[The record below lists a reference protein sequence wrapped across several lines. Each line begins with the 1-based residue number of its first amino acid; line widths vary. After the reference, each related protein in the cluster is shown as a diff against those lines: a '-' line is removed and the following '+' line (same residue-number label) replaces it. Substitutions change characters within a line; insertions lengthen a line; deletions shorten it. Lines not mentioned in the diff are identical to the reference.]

1 MLRELKCCFIIYIVT
16 DVSMRYKNLLNK
28 DKQKGEF
35 HMRNRTITANTGES
49 RLMDTEEL
57 RAYTNL
63 GRNNAMKLGEEIG
76 ARVQIG
82 RRVLWDRVKVDQYF
96 NSLTGVE

>member
-1 MLRELKCCFIIYIVT
+1 
-16 DVSMRYKNLLNK
+16 MRARA
-28 DKQKGEF
+28 
-35 HMRNRTITANTGES
+35 MNTVAGES

-76 ARVQIG
+76 AKVKIGKRVM
-82 RRVLWDRVKVDQYF
+82 WDKVKIDQYI
-96 NSLTGVE
+96 NDIKGV

>member
-1 MLRELKCCFIIYIVT
+1 
-16 DVSMRYKNLLNK
+16 
-28 DKQKGEF
+28 
-35 HMRNRTITANTGES
+35 MRNRTTMTDVSKS

-63 GRNNAMKLGEEIG
+63 GRNNAMKLGEDIG
-76 ARVQIG
+76 AKVQIG

-96 NSLTGVE
+96 NSLTGVK

>member
-1 MLRELKCCFIIYIVT
+1 
-16 DVSMRYKNLLNK
+16 
-28 DKQKGEF
+28 
-35 HMRNRTITANTGES
+35 MRNRTATVIGGES

-76 ARVQIG
+76 AKVKIG
-82 RRVLWDRVKVDQYF
+82 RRVLWDKRKVDEYF
-96 NSLTGVE
+96 DSLTGVK

>member
-1 MLRELKCCFIIYIVT
+1 
-16 DVSMRYKNLLNK
+16 MRS
-28 DKQKGEF
+28 
-35 HMRNRTITANTGES
+35 RTNNFGVGES

-76 ARVQIG
+76 AKVKIG
-82 RRVLWDRVKVDQYF
+82 KRVLWDKVKIDNYL
-96 NSLTGVE
+96 NELTGV

>member
-1 MLRELKCCFIIYIVT
+1 
-16 DVSMRYKNLLNK
+16 MRT
-28 DKQKGEF
+28 
-35 HMRNRTITANTGES
+35 RATGAACAES

-76 ARVQIG
+76 AKVKIG
-82 RRVLWDRVKVDQYF
+82 KRVLWDRRKIDQYLDE
-96 NSLTGVE
+96 LTGAE

>member
-1 MLRELKCCFIIYIVT
+1 
-16 DVSMRYKNLLNK
+16 MRARA
-28 DKQKGEF
+28 
-35 HMRNRTITANTGES
+35 MNTVAGES

-76 ARVQIG
+76 AKVKIG
-82 RRVLWDRVKVDQYF
+82 KRVLWDKVKMDQYL
-96 NSLTGVE
+96 NNLTGV

>member
-1 MLRELKCCFIIYIVT
+1 MRGRAVT
-16 DVSMRYKNLLNK
+16 V
-28 DKQKGEF
+28 
-35 HMRNRTITANTGES
+35 NTGDS

-76 ARVQIG
+76 A
-82 RRVLWDRVKVDQYF
+82 KVE
-96 NSLTGVE
+96 NR

>member
-1 MLRELKCCFIIYIVT
+1 MRARAMNM
-16 DVSMRYKNLLNK
+16 VS
-28 DKQKGEF
+28 
-35 HMRNRTITANTGES
+35 GES

-76 ARVQIG
+76 AKVKIG
-82 RRVLWDRVKVDQYF
+82 KRVLWDKVKIDQYL
-96 NSLTGVE
+96 NDLTGYKP

>member
-1 MLRELKCCFIIYIVT
+1 MRLR
-16 DVSMRYKNLLNK
+16 
-28 DKQKGEF
+28 
-35 HMRNRTITANTGES
+35 ANTVSGES

-76 ARVQIG
+76 AKVKIG
-82 RRVLWDRVKVDQYF
+82 KRVLWDRVKLDQYL
-96 NSLTGVE
+96 NELTGA

>member
-1 MLRELKCCFIIYIVT
+1 MK
-16 DVSMRYKNLLNK
+16 
-28 DKQKGEF
+28 
-35 HMRNRTITANTGES
+35 NRTSRTIMGES

-63 GRNNAMKLGEEIG
+63 GRNSAMKLGEEIG
-76 ARVQIG
+76 AKVRIG

-96 NSLTGVE
+96 NSLTGVK

>member
-1 MLRELKCCFIIYIVT
+1 
-16 DVSMRYKNLLNK
+16 
-28 DKQKGEF
+28 
-35 HMRNRTITANTGES
+35 MRNRTVTANIGKS

-76 ARVQIG
+76 ARIQIG
-82 RRVLWDRVKVDQYF
+82 RRVLWDRRKIDEYF
-96 NSLTGVE
+96 NSLTGVK

>member
-1 MLRELKCCFIIYIVT
+1 MRSRKII
-16 DVSMRYKNLLNK
+16 VS
-28 DKQKGEF
+28 
-35 HMRNRTITANTGES
+35 ANEA

-63 GRNNAMKLGEEIG
+63 GRNNAMKLGDEIG

-82 RRVLWDRVKVDQYF
+82 RRVLWDRVKIDQYF
-96 NSLTGVE
+96 NDLTNAE

>member
-1 MLRELKCCFIIYIVT
+1 MK
-16 DVSMRYKNLLNK
+16 
-28 DKQKGEF
+28 
-35 HMRNRTITANTGES
+35 NRTSITIMGES

-63 GRNNAMKLGEEIG
+63 GRNSAMKLGEEIG
-76 ARVQIG
+76 AKVRIG

-96 NSLTGVE
+96 NSLTGVK

>member
-1 MLRELKCCFIIYIVT
+1 
-16 DVSMRYKNLLNK
+16 MRVRA
-28 DKQKGEF
+28 
-35 HMRNRTITANTGES
+35 MNTVAGES

-76 ARVQIG
+76 AKVKIG
-82 RRVLWDRVKVDQYF
+82 KRVLWDKVKIDKYL
-96 NSLTGVE
+96 NELTGV